1 MTTTASQPINP
12 TPKSRFQSS
21 PDNVAKHR
29 KLLELPELQRALDYA
44 LMSYS
49 NRVSLE
55 IKDGNSAMV
64 AGAKQLAV
72 HEFITEFKSLAE
84 TPPPASARK
93 DLDNLGGN

>member
-21 PDNVAKHR
+21 SDNVAKHR

-44 LMSYS
+44 MMSYS
-49 NRVSLE
+49 NRISFE
-55 IKDGNSAMV
+55 IKDGNSAMI
-64 AGAKQLAV
+64 AGAKQLAI

-84 TPPPASARK
+84 TAPATAARR